1 VLYYK
6 RNGNILKYP
15 PTEVGGFGVLKFKQK
30 VSMNTEILLN
40 SIKSAREYEELIS
53 ALAELKARG
62 DTLPLLVNGISGGAY
77 FALSY
82 SLISHIKKEYGKTVL
97 FLVAEQ
103 REANRLN
110 DFLIKSGL
118 NTVFYPFRDFNFYDM
133 TSSRELEHER
143 LRALCGV
150 YDSSLDAVV
159 TTPDALLQY
168 TMPRAHLMKRTFKVN
183 KSTLIDIGELSLKL
197 IDTGYQ
203 LTELVESPGQFAVRG
218 GIIDIFPTGSG
229 DFFLNGEK
237 RENMPIRIE
246 LFGDEIDRM
255 GIFDPLTQRMCESV
269 ESFSIT
275 PSKEIIVNEEGK
287 DEILTIID
295 TLLDNCENESSKAE
309 LMRERFSLTNGIAS
323 SFFDKFISL
332 IYPERECLLDY
343 FSDTPCAIFSDI
355 ASIRAKA
362 ESSLD
367 LSCENGRSLIES
379 GLISSE
385 YASFMGD
392 ISQIER
398 FYEKNQIVF
407 LDKYAISYRG
417 KCGGVFDFKVKSLN
431 PRDGS
436 INFAIDE
443 LKSLVSD
450 GYACVL
456 VCRTETELKGAVKAL
471 NEYSVPAFSYKDG
484 DRPMPGTVC
493 AICDYFPDGYELPL
507 SKFALAVLSSRTDKL
522 NVKTK
527 KTRKFAKNAGERI
540 LSYADLNEGDYVVHA
555 SYGIGRYTGIK
566 NLCALGAYRDYITIE
581 YAGTDKLFLPVD
593 QLDMVSKYIGTKGE
607 DGQVKLS
614 KMGGAE
620 WKKATAKTKA
630 AVKDMAKELIDL
642 YARRQRINGFAFMP
656 DGILEREFDSSFE
669 FDETDCQRDAIDE
682 IKADMEKPCPMD
694 RVLCGDVGYGKTEV
708 ALRAAMKA
716 VANNKQV
723 AILVPTT
730 ILCMQHYQTALSRFA
745 GTGVNIEMISRF
757 VTPSN
762 QARILRK
769 LRRGDVDIII
779 GTHKLLGGS
788 VEFKDLGL
796 LIIDEEQRFGVA
808 QKEKIKKLCP
818 DVDVLSLSATPIP
831 RTLSMAIG
839 GIRDMSVLD
848 EAPGGRQGVQSYV
861 LEYNENI
868 LNDAIRRE
876 LHRGGQVFYLYN
888 NVEYVYRIADRLKNA
903 FPDARIRVAHG
914 QMDREDIENIWADL
928 VKGEI
933 DILVSTTIIET
944 GIDIPNANTLI
955 IENADKMGLSQLHQ
969 IRGRVGRSHR
979 RAYAYFTFRQGK
991 ALSEIAQKRL
1001 DAIRDFAEFGAGFK
1015 IAMRDLEIRGAG
1027 NLLGAAQ
1034 HGHME
1039 AVGYDLYVKLLNEA
1053 VLEEKGEKLPE
1064 KFESV
1069 ISLSSDAFLPESYIR
1084 SSAQRME
1091 IYKKIAHIEK
1101 DDDYRDIVEELTDR
1115 FGKIPKAAMTLI
1127 QTALVKS
1134 YASAAR
1140 IKRIEQMKDQIRFY
1154 PDKIDLGTLYL
1165 MSKVD
1170 ASKIKIMGVG
1180 KNPYICLM
1188 TRSGD
1193 HLLTGAKELL
1203 ISYIEKSK
1211 ESGVTL

>member
-1 VLYYK
+1 
-6 RNGNILKYP
+6 
-15 PTEVGGFGVLKFKQK
+15 
-30 VSMNTEILLN
+30 MNTKILLEP
-40 SIKSAREYEELIS
+40 IQDTQEYKSLIS
-53 ALAELKARG
+53 TLSTQKTKG
-62 DTLPLLVNGISGGAY
+62 KILPLLVNGIGDGPA

-82 SLISHIKKEYGKTVL
+82 SLISHIKTEYKKTVL
-97 FLVAEQ
+97 YLVPEQ
-103 REANRLN
+103 RTANRLN
-110 DFLIKSGL
+110 DFFVRSGL
-118 NTVFYPFRDFNFYDM
+118 NTAFYPYRDLNFYDM
-133 TSSRELEHER
+133 TSSRELEYDR
-143 LRALCGV
+143 LRVLCGV
-150 YDSSLDAVV
+150 IDSSLDAVV

-168 TMPRAHLMKRTFKVN
+168 TMPRSELSSRTFR
-183 KSTLIDIGELSLKL
+183 IDRGGELNITELTKKL

-203 LTELVESPGQFAVRG
+203 LSELVESAGQFAVRG
-218 GIIDIFPTGSG
+218 GIIDIYPTGNG
-229 DFFLNGEK
+229 DFYLNGEK
-237 RENMPIRIE
+237 RENLPIRIE

-255 GIFDPLTQRMCESV
+255 GVFDPITQRMSENVDTCL
-269 ESFSIT
+269 IT
-275 PSKEIIVNEEGK
+275 PSKEIIADGEQVKRMTE
-287 DEILTIID
+287 IID
-295 TLLDNCENESSKAE
+295 SLLDSCTNESAKAE
-309 LMRERFSLTNGIAS
+309 LMRERFSLVHGTSLA
-323 SFFDKFISL
+323 FQDKFISL
-332 IYPERECLLDY
+332 IYPQCECLLDY
-343 FSDTPCAIFSDI
+343 FTDTPCAIFSDM
-355 ASIRAKA
+355 ASLKQKA
-362 ESSLD
+362 RNAYE
-367 LSCENGRSLIES
+367 LSCENSLSLVES
-379 GLISSE
+379 GLVTKE
-385 YASFMGD
+385 YSDYMAPPER
-392 ISQIER
+392 IEDFPSCEQVILTDR
-398 FYEKNQIVF
+398 YTVG
-407 LDKYAISYRG
+407 YSGR
-417 KCGGVFDFKVKSLN
+417 CGGIFDFKIKTLSL
-431 PRDGS
+431 RDGS
-436 INFAIDE
+436 LNFAIDE
-443 LKSLVSD
+443 LKGLTSV
-450 GYACVL
+450 GYSCVL
-456 VCRTETELKGAVKAL
+456 VCRTETEQRGSIKAL
-471 NEYSVPAFSYKDG
+471 NEYSVPAFAYKDG
-484 DRPMPGTVC
+484 DSVMSGAVC
-493 AICDYFPDGYELPL
+493 VICDSFPDGYELTQT
-507 SKFALAVLSSRTDKL
+507 KFACLVLSSKTDKL
-522 NVKTK
+522 TVKTK
-527 KTRKFAKNAGERI
+527 KTKKFSKNAGEKI
-540 LSYADLNEGDYVVHA
+540 LSYADLNVGDYVVHA
-555 SYGIGRYTGIK
+555 SYGIGRYMGIK
-566 NLCALGAYRDYITIE
+566 NMCALGAYRDYIAIE

-593 QLDMVSKYIGTKGE
+593 QLNMVSKYIGAKSDNGE
-607 DGQVKLS
+607 VKLS
-614 KMGGAE
+614 RMGGAD
-620 WKKATAKTKA
+620 WKRATAKTKT

-642 YARRQRINGFAFMP
+642 YARRQRINGFSFMP
-656 DGILEREFDSSFE
+656 DGLLEREFDSSFE
-669 FDETDCQRDAIDE
+669 FDETDCQREAIDE

-730 ILCMQHYQTALSRFA
+730 ILCMQHYQTALARFA

-757 VTPSN
+757 VTPSR
-762 QARILRK
+762 QSVILRK

-779 GTHKLLGGS
+779 GTHKLLGGG

-796 LIIDEEQRFGVA
+796 LIVDEEQRFGVA

-861 LEYNENI
+861 LEYDENI

-876 LHRGGQVFYLYN
+876 LYRGGQIFYLYN
-888 NVEYVYRIADRLKNA
+888 NVEYIYRVADRLNKA

-928 VKGEI
+928 VKGEV

-1053 VLEEKGEKLPE
+1053 VLEEKGIKPPE
-1064 KFESV
+1064 RFESV
-1069 ISLSSDAFLPESYIR
+1069 ITLSSDAFLPEGYIR
-1084 SSAQRME
+1084 SSAQRMD
-1091 IYKKIAHIEK
+1091 IYKKIAHIENEE
-1101 DDDYRDIVEELTDR
+1101 DARDIEAELTDR
-1115 FGKIPKAAMTLI
+1115 FGKIPKSAMTLI

-1134 YASAAR
+1134 YASMAR
-1140 IKRIEQMKDQIRFY
+1140 MKKVEQMRDQIRFF
-1154 PDKIDLGTLYL
+1154 PDRIDLGVLYL

-1170 ASKIKIMGVG
+1170 ATKIKIMGVG

-1188 TRSGD
+1188 TKSGD

-1203 ISYIEKSK
+1203 NAYINIVK
-1211 ESGVTL
+1211 ESEAK

>member
-1 VLYYK
+1 
-6 RNGNILKYP
+6 
-15 PTEVGGFGVLKFKQK
+15 
-30 VSMNTEILLN
+30 MNTKILLD
-40 SIKSAREYEELIS
+40 SIRSEKEYGALIS
-53 ALAELKARG
+53 SLSELKNKG
-62 DTLPLLVNGISGGAY
+62 QPLPLLVNGVSGGAS

-82 SLISHIKKEYGKTVL
+82 SLISHIRNEYRKTVL
-97 FLVAEQ
+97 LLVAEQ

-118 NTVFYPFRDFNFYDM
+118 NTAFYPFRDFNFYDM
-133 TSSRELEHER
+133 TSSRELEYER
-143 LRALCGV
+143 LRVLCGSA
-150 YDSSLDAVV
+150 DSSLDAVI

-168 TMPRAHLMKRTFKVN
+168 TMPRCRLASRTFRIE
-183 KSTLIDIGELSLKL
+183 KSSEINIPELVSKL
-197 IDTGYQ
+197 TDTGYQ
-203 LTELVESPGQFAVRG
+203 MSELVESLGQFAVRG
-218 GIIDIFPTGSG
+218 GIIDIFPTGNG
-229 DFFLNGEK
+229 DFYLNGEK
-237 RENMPIRIE
+237 REPMPIRIE

-255 GIFDPLTQRMCESV
+255 GVFDPITQRTSENVS
-269 ESFSIT
+269 SFLIT
-275 PSKEIIVNEEGK
+275 PSKEIIVS
-287 DEILTIID
+287 DSQRDRILEIID

-309 LMRERFSLTNGIAS
+309 LMRERFSLANGIAS
-323 SFFDKFISL
+323 AFLDKFISL
-332 IYPERECLLDY
+332 IYPEKECLLDY
-343 FSDTPCAIFSDI
+343 FTDTPCAILSDL
-355 ASIRAKA
+355 ASLRLKGNTAF
-362 ESSLD
+362 D
-367 LSCENGRSLIES
+367 LSCENGRSLIEA
-379 GLISSE
+379 GLVSSE
-385 YASFMGD
+385 YADFSRDFAYLE
-392 ISQIER
+392 S
-398 FYEKNQIVF
+398 FYEKNQVIF

-417 KCGGVFDFKVKSLN
+417 KCGGVFDFKVKALSL
-431 PRDGS
+431 RDGS
-436 INFAIDE
+436 INFAVDE
-443 LKSLVSD
+443 LKALTSC
-450 GYACVL
+450 GYSCAL

-471 NEYSVPAFSYKDG
+471 NEYSVPAFAYKDG
-484 DRPMPGTVC
+484 DELKTGAVC
-493 AICDYFPDGYELPL
+493 ALCDSFPEGYELPE
-507 SKFALAVLSSRTDKL
+507 SKFALMVLSSRTDKL
-522 NVKTK
+522 TVKTK
-527 KTRKFAKNAGERI
+527 KTKKFAKNAGEKI
-540 LSYADLNEGDYVVHA
+540 LSYAELNVGDYVVHA
-555 SYGIGRYTGIK
+555 SYGIGRYMGIR
-566 NLCALGAYRDYITIE
+566 NMCALGAYRDYITIE

-593 QLDMVSKYIGTKGE
+593 QLDMVSKYIGAKGE
-607 DGQVKLS
+607 DGQVRLS

-620 WKKATAKTKA
+620 WKRATTKAKT

-642 YARRQRINGFAFMP
+642 YARRQRINGFSFMP

-669 FDETDCQRDAIDE
+669 FDETDCQREAIDE
-682 IKADMEKPCPMD
+682 IKADMERPYPMD

-757 VTPSN
+757 VTPAN
-762 QARILRK
+762 QSRILRK

-796 LIIDEEQRFGVA
+796 LIVDEEQRFGVA

-861 LEYNENI
+861 LEYDENI
-868 LNDAIRRE
+868 INDAIRRE
-876 LHRGGQVFYLYN
+876 LHRGGQVFYLFN
-888 NVEYVYRIADRLKNA
+888 NVEYIYRIADRLHKS

-914 QMDREDIENIWADL
+914 QMDREDIEDIWADL
-928 VKGEI
+928 VRGEI
-933 DILVSTTIIET
+933 DILISTTIIET

-1001 DAIRDFAEFGAGFK
+1001 DAIRDFAEFGAGFR

-1039 AVGYDLYVKLLNEA
+1039 AIGYDLYVKLLNEA
-1053 VLEEKGEKLPE
+1053 VLEEKGVTVPE

-1069 ISLSSDAFLPESYIR
+1069 ITLSSDAFLPESYIR
-1084 SSAQRME
+1084 SSAQRMD
-1091 IYKKIAHIEK
+1091 IYKKIAHIENEE
-1101 DDDYRDIVEELTDR
+1101 DFNDIISELTDR
-1115 FGKIPKAAMTLI
+1115 FGKIPRSAMTLI
-1127 QTALVKS
+1127 HTALVKA
-1134 YASAAR
+1134 YASRAK
-1140 IKRIEQMKDQIRFY
+1140 IKKVEQMRDQIRFY
-1154 PDKIDLGTLYL
+1154 PDKIDLGVLYL

-1170 ASKIKIMGVG
+1170 ANRIKIMGVG
-1180 KNPYICLM
+1180 KNPFICLM
-1188 TRSGD
+1188 TKSGD
-1193 HLLTGAKELL
+1193 HLLTGATEL
-1203 ISYIEKSK
+1203 IKSYIEKSN
-1211 ESGVTL
+1211 EAGVNL

>member
-1 VLYYK
+1 
-6 RNGNILKYP
+6 
-15 PTEVGGFGVLKFKQK
+15 
-30 VSMNTEILLN
+30 MNTEILLS
-40 SIKSAREYEELIS
+40 SIKGANEYKELTS
-53 ALAELKARG
+53 SLSDLKSRG
-62 DTLPLLVNGISGGAY
+62 ESLPLLVNGVSGGSFY
-77 FALSY
+77 ALSY
-82 SLISHIKKEYGKTVL
+82 SLIEHLKKEYKKTVL
-97 FLVAEQ
+97 LLVAEQ
-103 REANRLN
+103 RDASRLN

-118 NTVFYPFRDFNFYDM
+118 NTAFYPFRDFNFYDM
-133 TSSRELEHER
+133 TSSRELEYDR
-143 LRALCGV
+143 LRILCGV
-150 YDSSLDAVV
+150 SDSSIDAVI

-168 TMPRAHLMKRTFKVN
+168 TMPSSHLKKRTFKVD
-183 KSTLIDIGELSLKL
+183 KSSTVDITELSSRL

-203 LTELVESPGQFAVRG
+203 LSEIVESAGQFAVRG
-218 GIIDIFPTGSG
+218 GIIDIFPTGNG
-229 DFFLNGEK
+229 DFTLNGEK
-237 RENMPIRIE
+237 RENLPIRIE

-255 GIFDPLTQRMCESV
+255 GVFDPLTQRMKESID
-269 ESFSIT
+269 SFSIT
-275 PSKEIIVNEEGK
+275 PSKEIIVNDSDK
-287 DEILTIID
+287 DKILEIID
-295 TLLDNCENESSKAE
+295 TLLDKCENESAKAE
-309 LMRERFSLTNGIAS
+309 LMRERFSLSNGISS
-323 SFFDKFISL
+323 SFFDKFISI
-332 IYPERECLLDY
+332 IYPEKECLLDY
-343 FSDTPCAIFSDI
+343 FKDTPCAVFADL
-355 ASIRAKA
+355 ASIRQKA
-362 ESSLD
+362 ETALE
-367 LSCENGRSLIES
+367 LSYENGRSLIES
-379 GLISSE
+379 GLLTSE

-392 ISQIER
+392 ISLMED
-398 FYEKNQIVF
+398 FYEKNQVIF
-407 LDKYAISYRG
+407 LDKYFVSYKG
-417 KCGGVFDFKVKSLN
+417 KCGGVFDFKVKGLSL
-431 PRDGS
+431 RDGS
-436 INFAIDE
+436 LNFAVDE
-443 LKSLVSD
+443 LKSLVSN
-450 GYACVL
+450 GYSCVL
-456 VCRTETELKGAVKAL
+456 VCRTETELKGAVKTL
-471 NEYSVPAFSYKDG
+471 NEYSVPAFAYKDG
-484 DRPMPGTVC
+484 DTLRTGAVC
-493 AICDYFPDGYELPL
+493 ALCDYFPEGYELPL

-527 KTRKFAKNAGERI
+527 KTKKFAKNAGERI

-566 NLCALGAYRDYITIE
+566 NLCALGAYRDYVTIE

-593 QLDMVSKYIGTKGE
+593 QLDMVSKYIGAKGE

-620 WKKATAKTKA
+620 WKRATAKTKA

-669 FDETDCQRDAIDE
+669 FDETDCQREAIDE
-682 IKADMEKPCPMD
+682 IKADMERPYPMD

-762 QARILRK
+762 QSRVLRK

-779 GTHKLLGGS
+779 GTHKLLSGN

-861 LEYNENI
+861 LEYDENI

-876 LHRGGQVFYLYN
+876 LHRGGQVFYLFN
-888 NVEYVYRIADRLKNA
+888 NVEYVYRIADRLKKA

-914 QMDREDIENIWADL
+914 QMDREDIENIWAEL

-991 ALSEIAQKRL
+991 ALTEIAQKRL

-1053 VLEEKGEKLPE
+1053 VLEEKGERIPE

-1091 IYKKIAHIEK
+1091 IYKKIAHIENDEDYK
-1101 DDDYRDIVEELTDR
+1101 DIIEELTDR
-1115 FGKIPKAAMTLI
+1115 FGKIPKSAMTLI
-1127 QTALVKS
+1127 HTALVKAF
-1134 YASAAR
+1134 ASKAR
-1140 IKRIEQMKDQIRFY
+1140 MKRVEQMRDQIRFY
-1154 PDKIDLGTLYL
+1154 PEKIDMGVLYL

-1170 ASKIKIMGVG
+1170 MSKIKIMGVG
-1180 KNPYICLM
+1180 KNPFICLM
-1188 TRSGD
+1188 TKSGD

-1203 ISYIEKSK
+1203 ETYIEKFK
-1211 ESGVTL
+1211 ESGATL